1 MNGDRGSQVPLVEL
15 RGVSKRF
22 GQTTAVNDVTLRT
35 YGGRVTCLLGDNG
48 AGKSTLIKILSGVHR
63 PDGGVV
69 LVDGEPTRFTSPRD
83 AIDRGISTVFQDLAL
98 IPLVSIVRNFFLGRE
113 PVRRLGPIRV
123 VDWRRATEIAE
134 RELARVGISVRDAR
148 QPVGTLS
155 GGERQS
161 VAIARAIYFGARVLV
176 LDEPTSALGV
186 KEAGRVLDHIR
197 AARDQ
202 GIGIVFIS
210 HNLAHAHAVGDS
222 FVVLNRGASYG
233 EFARDEI
240 DQDEL
245 VAMMEGREVRLAG
258 R

>member
-1 MNGDRGSQVPLVEL
+1 VSGEGARQAAVVEL

-22 GQTTAVNDVTLRT
+22 GQTTAVDDVTLRT
-35 YGGRVTCLLGDNG
+35 HAGRVTCLLGDNG

-69 LVDGEPTRFTSPRD
+69 LVDGRPAEFASPRD
-83 AIDRGISTVFQDLAL
+83 AIERGISTVFQDLAL

-113 PVRRLGPIRV
+113 PVRRIGPLPV

-134 RELARVGISVRDAR
+134 QELARVGIEVRDAR

-197 AARDQ
+197 SARDQ

-222 FVVLNRGASYG
+222 FVVLNRGSSYG

>member
-1 MNGDRGSQVPLVEL
+1 MNGAGFLQVPLVEL

-22 GQTTAVNDVTLRT
+22 GQTTAVNDVTLRIHA
-35 YGGRVTCLLGDNG
+35 GRVTCLLGDNG
-48 AGKSTLIKILSGVHR
+48 AGKSTLIKVLSGVHR

-69 LVDGEPTRFTSPRD
+69 LVDDEPTQFASPRD
-83 AIDRGISTVFQDLAL
+83 AIDRCISTVFQDLAL

-113 PVRRLGPIRV
+113 PVRSLGPLRV

-134 RELARVGISVRDAR
+134 RELAGVGIRVRDAR

-161 VAIARAIYFGARVLV
+161 VAIARAIHFGARVLV
-176 LDEPTSALGV
+176 LDEPRSGLGV
-186 KEAGRVLDHIR
+186 KEASGVLDHIR

-210 HNLAHAHAVGDS
+210 HNLAHAHAVGDT
-222 FVVLNRGASYG
+222 FVVLNRGSSYG

-245 VAMMEGREVRLAG
+245 VAMMEGREVRVANQ
-258 R
+258 

>member
-1 MNGDRGSQVPLVEL
+1 VTGERVPLVEL

-22 GQTTAVNDVTLRT
+22 GQTTAVDEVTLRT
-35 YGGRVTCLLGDNG
+35 HAGRVTCLLGDNG

-63 PDGGVV
+63 PDAGVV
-69 LVDGEPTRFTSPRD
+69 LVDGEPTRFASPRD

-113 PVRRLGPIRV
+113 PVRRVGPLRV

-134 RELARVGISVRDAR
+134 RELARVGIAIRDAR

-161 VAIARAIYFGARVLV
+161 VAIARAIHFGARVLV

-186 KEAGRVLDHIR
+186 KEAARVLEHIR

-210 HNLAHAHAVGDS
+210 HNLAHAYSVGDD
-222 FVVLNRGASYG
+222 FVVLNRGSSYG
-233 EFARDEI
+233 EFGRDELS
-240 DQDEL
+240 QDEL
-245 VAMMEGREVRLAG
+245 SAMMEGREVDVAQG
-258 R
+258 

>member
-113 PVRRLGPIRV
+113 PVRRLGPMRV

-210 HNLAHAHAVGDS
+210 HNLAHAHAVGDN